1 MKEFTHL
8 LSCLPAPPD
17 FVFDFDGLLCTPLA
31 PHLRAMEQTPQNP
44 VWHGEGDVLTHTKL
58 VCERLCEMDAFRA
71 LGESDRVVLSL
82 AALLHDIGKP
92 RTTKLEDG
100 VLVSPN
106 HGSAGAH
113 IARELLWREFGLC
126 GSEKKQRLREAVCF
140 LVRYHMFP
148 VHALSGENPELRL
161 RRIAVNGDLT
171 PGFTMKLLCLL
182 SRADVLGRIA
192 PDTQEL
198 LASVDLCAQFAEECG
213 CYACA
218 PRFAGSAVRAAYLS
232 GRNVL
237 PDQPLYDGTWGE
249 VILLCGLPGT
259 GKDTWIRENHP
270 DMPMVSMDALR
281 AEMGVPATDDQGR
294 VAQAAQE
301 ACRVHLRA
309 KQPFVYNTTAVTP
322 LMRGK
327 AVRLF
332 ESYGARVRI
341 VYLETGWEEQLRRNA
356 SRAAV
361 VPERAIGKMLSSLI
375 PPEAS
380 EAQSVVWLCV

>member
-1 MKEFTHL
+1 MSEWNTL

-17 FVFDFDGLLCTPLA
+17 FAFDFPGLLRTPLGS
-31 PHLRAMEQTPQNP
+31 HLHAMELTPQNP
-44 VWHGEGDVLTHTKL
+44 AYPGEGDVLAHTKL
-58 VCERLCEMDAFRA
+58 VCEKLCAMPSFRA
-71 LGESDRVVLSL
+71 LGDAERTLLSL

-92 RTTKLEDG
+92 QTTKLENG
-100 VLVSPN
+100 VLISPN
-106 HGSAGAH
+106 HGSTGAH

-126 GSEKKQRLREAVCF
+126 GSAEAQQLREAVCF

-148 VHALSGENPELRL
+148 VHALSQDDPALRL
-161 RRIAVNGDLT
+161 RRIAANGELV

-182 SRADVLGRIA
+182 SAADVLGRVA

-198 LASVDLCAQFAEECG
+198 LSSVELCAQLCAELGCLSCPPAFASP
-213 CYACA
+213 AT
-218 PRFAGSAVRAAYLS
+218 RHAYLS

-237 PDQPLYDGTWGE
+237 PDQPLFDGTWGE

-259 GKDTWIRENHP
+259 GKDTWIRENHAGL
-270 DMPMVSMDALR
+270 PMVSMDDLR
-281 AEMGVPATDDQGR
+281 IVMGVKPTDDQGR

-309 KQPFVYNTTAVTP
+309 KQPFIYNTTALTP

-341 VYLETGWEEQLRRNA
+341 VYLETTWTE
-356 SRAAV
+356 
-361 VPERAIGKMLSSLI
+361 
-375 PPEAS
+375 
-380 EAQSVVWLCV
+380 